1 MELMV
6 SGLSTLIVGLMVAG
20 IVFLAVRSIVKDR
33 KNGKSLCGGNCGA
46 AVLVCAIQ
54 KGKARR
60 IRYKTKKKEAE
71 PAYDCGF
78 CLFLFLR
85 TEQTKKQLGDYKLS
99 RVVVRPSQDRQKIII
114 AGLELDAVIDNRLSA
129 RVGPLIDR

>member
-1 MELMV
+1 MQLFRYVPSKKGRPEESDTKL
-6 SGLSTLIVGLMVAG
+6 
-20 IVFLAVRSIVKDR
+20 KR
-33 KNGKSLCGGNCGA
+33 KRQSLH
-46 AVLVCAIQ
+46 
-54 KGKARR
+54 
-60 IRYKTKKKEAE
+60 
-71 PAYDCGF
+71 CGF

-114 AGLELDAVIDNRLSA
+114 AGLELDAVVDNRLSA

>member
-1 MELMV
+1 M
-6 SGLSTLIVGLMVAG
+6 
-20 IVFLAVRSIVKDR
+20 
-33 KNGKSLCGGNCGA
+33 GKPSAEETAAGA

-71 PAYDCGF
+71 PAYDCGL

-114 AGLELDAVIDNRLSA
+114 AGLELDAVVDNRLSA

>member
-1 MELMV
+1 MV
-6 SGLSTLIVGLMVAG
+6 YAI
-20 IVFLAVRSIVKDR
+20 
-33 KNGKSLCGGNCGA
+33 
-46 AVLVCAIQ
+46 CAIQ

-71 PAYDCGF
+71 LSYVCGF
-78 CLFLFLR
+78 FLFLFLR

>member
-1 MELMV
+1 M
-6 SGLSTLIVGLMVAG
+6 
-20 IVFLAVRSIVKDR
+20 
-33 KNGKSLCGGNCGA
+33 GNPSAEETAAGA
-46 AVLVCAIQ
+46 AVPVCAIQ

-71 PAYDCGF
+71 PAYDCGI

-114 AGLELDAVIDNRLSA
+114 AGLELDAVVDNRLSA

>member
-1 MELMV
+1 MQLFWYV
-6 SGLSTLIVGLMVAG
+6 PS
-20 IVFLAVRSIVKDR
+20 K
-33 KNGKSLCGGNCGA
+33 
-46 AVLVCAIQ
+46 
-54 KGKARR
+54 KGRPEESD
-60 IRYKTKKKEAE
+60 TKLKRKEAE

-114 AGLELDAVIDNRLSA
+114 AGLELDAVVDNRLSA